1 MGINNNN
8 NYKSKPLRSHSINQL
23 TPHST
28 LTNSPSQLQ
37 QPSTCVSQPSPLPPS
52 LLLQVLRTPARSAL
66 PHPLLLLSLLAS
78 ALLSPVDRPSSPAL
92 SPAPH
97 RSSLPSPA
105 QPTPLSPPPVLV
117 VLLSAVSWPL
127 RPTLPPGLPCLLR
140 SPA

>member
-1 MGINNNN
+1 MGNNNN

-52 LLLQVLRTPARSAL
+52 
-66 PHPLLLLSLLAS
+66 LLLLSLLAS

>member
-1 MGINNNN
+1 MGNNNN

-78 ALLSPVDRPSSPAL
+78 AL
-92 SPAPH
+92 
-97 RSSLPSPA
+97 PSPA